1 MGLKIAKNV
10 EQIIRLTDFLPLR
23 SYFSVF
29 NTVSKDQTPDIYV
42 LDLAGVDSLDKNVLG
57 LIVLLKQHA
66 NSAKVDFK
74 ITNHTQL
81 LEQMDSSPRYY
92 QSLFV

>member
-1 MGLKIAKNV
+1 MKVNKV

-29 NTVSKDQTPDIYV
+29 NIVWKETTPDQYV
-42 LDLAGVDSLDKNVLG
+42 LDLHGVDEIDQNVIG

-66 NSAKVDFK
+66 NDSRSSFELK
-74 ITNHTQL
+74 NHTHL
-81 LEQMDSSPRYY
+81 LEKLDASPALY
-92 QSLFV
+92 QRLFA